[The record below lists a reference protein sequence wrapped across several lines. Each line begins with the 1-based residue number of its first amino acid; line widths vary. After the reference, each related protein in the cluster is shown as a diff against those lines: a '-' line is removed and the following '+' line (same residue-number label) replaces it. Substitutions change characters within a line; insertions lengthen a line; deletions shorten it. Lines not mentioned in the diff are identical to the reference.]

1 MQYSLNDF
9 VWLLNLRFKSV
20 SRFICNFFFV
30 ACLVGRDLYFISDA
44 CGLSLSNVCPVS
56 AW

>member
-30 ACLVGRDLYFISDA
+30 ACLVGRDLYFINDA